1 MQARSTSYWTVE
13 RRDGNVAVLAVDRP
27 EAANAIDLAV
37 LERLDEAFAGL
48 EADADLRTV
57 VVTGGNDRAFSAGG
71 DIRAMRDMTV
81 AEGRRFV
88 ERGHQVM
95 NRIAASRLV
104 TVAAVNGAALG
115 GGAELAL
122 ACDIRLASDRAV
134 LGYPEV
140 TLGLIAGWGGTQRA
154 ARVMGPSRARLL
166 LLSGD
171 RVGAAEALALGLVDR
186 VVPAAELRETALTL
200 AGRIAAA
207 SPSAVARTKVA
218 IRDGVEQSLAGG
230 LRLEIESWMVDF
242 AHPDRVEGLT
252 AFLERRSPQWVRD

>member
-1 MQARSTSYWTVE
+1 VVWTVE
-13 RRDGNVAVLAVDRP
+13 RRDDCVAVLAVDRP

-37 LERLDEAFAGL
+37 LAQLDEAFAGL
-48 EADADLRTV
+48 EADAEVRAV

-71 DIRAMRDMTV
+71 DIRAMRDLTV

-104 TVAAVNGAALG
+104 TVAAVNGPALG

-122 ACDIRLASDRAV
+122 ACDIRVASDRAV

-154 ARVMGPSRARLL
+154 ARAMGPSRARLL
-166 LLSGD
+166 LLGGE
-171 RVGAAEALALGLVDR
+171 RIGASEALTLGLVDR
-186 VVPAAELRETALTL
+186 VVPAGELRDAAVAL

-207 SPSAVARTKVA
+207 SPSAVRQTKVA
-218 IRDGVEQSLAGG
+218 IRDGADQSLAGG
-230 LRLEIESWMVDF
+230 LRLEIESWMVNF

-252 AFLERRSPQWVRD
+252 AFLEKRPPRWTRD